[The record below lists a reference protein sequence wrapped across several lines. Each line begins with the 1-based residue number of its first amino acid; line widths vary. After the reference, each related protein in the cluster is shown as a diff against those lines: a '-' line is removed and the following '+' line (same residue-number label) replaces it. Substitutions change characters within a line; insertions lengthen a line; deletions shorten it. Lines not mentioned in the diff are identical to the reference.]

1 MKTTADIMSLANDY
15 ANADNVIDSAQ
26 KQQAL
31 RLAVDA
37 ALSAPAGWI
46 PVSKGLPGVDQAR
59 CFVIAPKASQGDLW
73 PTKWCLDGQVFEAAF
88 GGFFEPSEVT
98 YWMYA
103 ADLPAAPSPQEPTDV

>member
-37 ALSAPAGWI
+37 ALSAPAWPMRGVRVEDDKVI
-46 PVSKGLPGVDQAR
+46 VTVKGGNDAAR
-59 CFVIAPKASQGDLW
+59 WLCGELVALI
-73 PTKWCLDGQVFEAAF
+73 DGQLAHAALR
-88 GGFFEPSEVT
+88 GQP
-98 YWMYA
+98 
-103 ADLPAAPSPQEPTDV
+103 